1 MDKEEAIKILVE
13 TAKGY
18 LEINGDEGVMEPGE
32 QAKIEQ
38 AIAAFE

>member
-18 LEINGDEGVMEPGE
+18 LEINGDEGVMEPDEKSRVE
-32 QAKIEQ
+32 QAL
-38 AIAAFE
+38 AAFA